1 MKTSKDPR
9 HLERIKVM
17 QELFSFAFSP
27 EQKAE
32 NKQSLQSH
40 KKAQLILSR
49 KEDIDGWIEKA
60 APKWDAGKINRIDLA
75 ILRLAVYELMIE
87 KKNPPKVTV
96 DESVELAKEYGSEA
110 SPGFINGALGKLI
123 ADNELLKA

>member
-9 HLERIKVM
+9 HLERIRVM
-17 QELFSFAFSP
+17 QELFSFGFSS

-32 NKQSLQSH
+32 NKKS
-40 KKAQLILSR
+40 QLILSK

-60 APKWDAGKINRIDLA
+60 APKWDATKINRIDLA
-75 ILRLAVYELMIE
+75 ILRLAVYELIIE
-87 KKNPPKVTV
+87 KKNPPKVIV

-123 ADNELLKA
+123 SDNNLL